1 MSDRKSVMGD
11 ESLKTVERTLA
22 LLKSFER
29 AMPELTVS
37 DLMDR
42 LAMPRSVVVRM
53 LATLE
58 KAEFVERV
66 PGNPRLF
73 RIGLGAGEV
82 GSLYFLD
89 HPLMRGAEDVLRGL
103 AERTG
108 FTAYLGTI
116 HGAEAVILALR
127 EGRMPVRF
135 IWQAGQRL
143 PVATTSFG
151 KAMLMHM
158 EREQVDQT
166 LGSGPL
172 AGLTEGSVR
181 TRADLDAQLACW
193 AGRGW
198 VPAFEE
204 SFPGVYAVGA
214 ALLDPAGAPVAGI
227 SLSFLRNPADPDQV
241 EVMGSAVL
249 EAARTISRR
258 LGLCHAYGDHR
269 LGRFASPP
277 EAIPRQPA
285 PVASA

>member
-1 MSDRKSVMGD
+1 MSDD
-11 ESLKTVERTLA
+11 SLKTVERTLA
-22 LLKSFER
+22 LLKSFAR
-29 AMPELTVS
+29 ATPELTVA
-37 DLMDR
+37 DLMGR
-42 LAMPRSVVVRM
+42 LAVPRSVVVRM

-58 KAEFVERV
+58 KAEFIERV

-82 GSLYFLD
+82 GSLYFLG
-89 HPLMRGAEDVLRGL
+89 HPLMRGAEDVLREL

-135 IWQAGQRL
+135 IWQPGQRL

-158 EREQVDQT
+158 ERGQVDRM
-166 LGSGPL
+166 LGPGPL

-181 TRADLDAQLACW
+181 TRAELDAQLACCV
-193 AGRGW
+193 GKGW

-214 ALLDPAGAPVAGI
+214 ALLDPNGAPVAGI
-227 SLSFLRNPADPDQV
+227 SLSFLRNAADPAQV
-241 EVMGSAVL
+241 ETMGSAVL

-258 LGLCHAYGDHR
+258 LGPCEAYGHQR
-269 LGRFASPP
+269 LGELLPPPDPAS
-277 EAIPRQPA
+277 RQPA
-285 PVASA
+285 PRPTA

>member
-1 MSDRKSVMGD
+1 MSA

-22 LLKSFER
+22 LLKAFGR
-29 AMPELTVS
+29 ATPELSVS
-37 DLMDR
+37 DLVDR
-42 LAMPRSVVVRM
+42 LVVPRSVVVRM

-58 KAEFVERV
+58 QAEFVERV

-73 RIGLGAGEV
+73 RIGIGAGEV
-82 GSLYFLD
+82 GSLYF
-89 HPLMRGAEDVLRGL
+89 HTSPLLRGAEDVLGGL

-127 EGRMPVRF
+127 EGRTPVRF
-135 IWQAGQRL
+135 IWQAGERL

-158 EREQVDQT
+158 GREQVDRM

-172 AGLTEGSVR
+172 ARLTEGSVR
-181 TRADLDAQLACW
+181 TRAELDAQLARC
-193 AGRGW
+193 AHKGW

-214 ALLDPAGAPVAGI
+214 ALLDAQGAPVAGI
-227 SLSFLRNPADPDQV
+227 SLSFLRNSADPAQV
-241 EVMGSAVL
+241 ETMGSSVL

-258 LGLCHAYGDHR
+258 LALSDAYGHHG
-269 LGRFASPP
+269 LGKLPLRHETALPTCAPP
-277 EAIPRQPA
+277 HDEEVLA
-285 PVASA
+285 

>member
-1 MSDRKSVMGD
+1 MAD

-22 LLKSFER
+22 LLGSFSRTR
-29 AMPELTVS
+29 AELSVS
-37 DLMDR
+37 DLVAR
-42 LAMPRSVVVRM
+42 LAVPRSVVVRM

-58 KAEFVERV
+58 KAEFIERV

-73 RIGLGAGEV
+73 RIGLAAGEV
-82 GSLYFLD
+82 GSLYFLS
-89 HPLMRGAEDVLRGL
+89 HPLLREAEDIISGL

-116 HGAEAVILALR
+116 HGAEAIILASR
-127 EGRMPVRF
+127 EGRLPVRF
-135 IWQAGQRL
+135 VWHAGQRL

-158 EREQVDQT
+158 EPEQVDRT
-166 LGSGPL
+166 LGPGPL

-181 TRADLDAQLACW
+181 SRAELDAQLA
-193 AGRGW
+193 ASAHKGW

-214 ALLDPAGAPVAGI
+214 ALLDPMGAPVAGI
-227 SLSFLRNPADPDQV
+227 SLSFLRNLADLQQV
-241 EVMGSAVL
+241 ETMGVAVL

-258 LGLCHAYGDHR
+258 LASSEGYGRHR
-269 LGRFASPP
+269 FVELLSPSDATSRQSASPLTT
-277 EAIPRQPA
+277 R
-285 PVASA
+285 SS

>member
-1 MSDRKSVMGD
+1 MSD

-22 LLKSFER
+22 LLKAFGRPE
-29 AMPELTVS
+29 PELSVS
-37 DLMDR
+37 DLVDR

-53 LATLE
+53 LATLA

-66 PGNPRLF
+66 PGKPRLF
-73 RIGLGAGEV
+73 RIGISAGEV
-82 GSLYFLD
+82 GSLYF
-89 HPLMRGAEDVLRGL
+89 HGNPLLRGAEEVLGSL

-127 EGRMPVRF
+127 EGRLPVRF

-158 EREQVDQT
+158 ARERVDRM
-166 LGSGPL
+166 LGPGPL

-181 TRADLDAQLACW
+181 TRAELDAQLARW
-193 AGRGW
+193 SHKGW

-214 ALLDPAGAPVAGI
+214 ALLDPRGAPVAGI
-227 SLSFLRNPADPDQV
+227 SLSFLRNPADQAQV
-241 EVMGSAVL
+241 EAMGSAVL
-249 EAARTISRR
+249 EAARTISWR
-258 LGLCHAYGDHR
+258 LGLCEAYGHHG
-269 LGRFASPP
+269 LG
-277 EAIPRQPA
+277 ELLPRHEPA
-285 PVASA
+285 PPARAPTHDEEVLT